1 MSTLTVT
8 ENFCPVCLGHPC
20 MCTIGR
26 TLPGSWGGPAAPA
39 ATGTALTMTD
49 LFCGAGGS
57 STGAVS
63 VPGVTVR
70 LAANHWDLAIET
82 HNRNHPDTDHLQ
94 ADISNTDPRF
104 VPPTDILWA
113 SPSCT
118 NHSRAKGRKTHRQP
132 DLFGDVLPDEATERS
147 RATMWDVVR
156 FAEQHDYRAVIV
168 ENVVE
173 VADWSSPTGIR
184 GGLFQAWLTAMAS
197 MNYRHRIIS
206 LNSMHAQAG
215 GLPAPQSRDRVYVV
229 FWKAGERAPD
239 FEHMIRPRAYCP
251 TCDEVVHAR
260 QWWKTGDGQSRPG
273 RYRSQYL
280 YRCPNTR
287 CRNQV
292 VEPAW
297 LPAASII
304 DWTIPAQR
312 IGDRA
317 KPLAEKTRRRIAAGI
332 ARYWAPFHLEA
343 GGNTYDA
350 ADPKHASHGD
360 PNAYYRA
367 WSTGDV
373 LRTLHTIE
381 SKALAVPVEGRDG
394 KTAQTLGGPLRTQ
407 TTRLETAL
415 AFIAELR
422 GGGSTARPTADPL
435 ATITASGN
443 HHGLVVPYYGNGNP
457 RPSSDALSTVTTVDR
472 HGLLVPAGGTW
483 NDDARPTAEALR
495 TLQTRDAYALV
506 MRNNSGGAEMTTPAL
521 EPLRTLTTAGHQSV
535 LTPGDIEA
543 AQARVDDCLFR
554 MLEPTEVKRGMA
566 FPDRYVMVGNRR
578 EQVKL
583 AGNAVTPPAARD
595 LVATV
600 AAAITGEDHTTYQPA
615 HLAAAA

>member
-1 MSTLTVT
+1 M
-8 ENFCPVCLGHPC
+8 
-20 MCTIGR
+20 
-26 TLPGSWGGPAAPA
+26 
-39 ATGTALTMTD
+39 TALTMTD

-57 STGAVS
+57 STGAVT
-63 VPGVTVR
+63 VPGVSVR
-70 LAANHWDLAIET
+70 LAANHWDKAIET
-82 HNRNHPDTDHLQ
+82 HNTNHPTTDHLQ
-94 ADISNTDPRF
+94 ADISNTDPRY
-104 VPPTDILWA
+104 VPTTDLLWA

-118 NHSRAKGRKTHRQP
+118 NHSRAKGRKTHLQP

-184 GGLFQAWLTAMAS
+184 GGLFQAWLAAMAS

-229 FWKAGERAPD
+229 FWKAGETTPD
-239 FEHMIRPRAYCP
+239 FEHMLRPKAYCP
-251 TCDEVVHAR
+251 TCDEVVAAR
-260 QWWKTGDGQSRPG
+260 QWWKTGDGLSRPG

-280 YRCPNTR
+280 YRCPNTK
-287 CRNQV
+287 CRNAV

-297 LPAASII
+297 LPAASVI
-304 DWTIPAQR
+304 DWTLPAQR

-317 KPLAEKTRRRIAAGI
+317 KPLADKTRRRIAAGI

-350 ADPKHASHGD
+350 ADPKHVSHGD

-367 WSTGDV
+367 WSTADV

-381 SKALAVPVEGRDG
+381 SKALAVPVAGRDG
-394 KTAQTLGGPLRTQ
+394 KTAQRLTDPLRTQ

-422 GGGSTARPTADPL
+422 GGGSTARSTADPL
-435 ATITASGN
+435 ATVTASGN
-443 HHGLVVPYYGNGNP
+443 HHGLV
-457 RPSSDALSTVTTVDR
+457 
-472 HGLLVPAGGTW
+472 VPAGGTW
-483 NDDARPTAEALR
+483 NDDARPTADALR
-495 TLQTRDAYALV
+495 TLHTRDAYALV

-543 AQARVDDCLFR
+543 ATARVDDCLFR
-554 MLEPTEVKRGMA
+554 MLEPSEVKRGMA
-566 FPDRYVMVGNRR
+566 FPDQYVMVGNRR

-583 AGNAVTPPAARD
+583 AGNAVTPCSARD

-600 AAAITGEDHTTYQPA
+600 AAAITGEDRATIHAPQL
-615 HLAAAA
+615 LAAA